1 MDIEARLEAVRER
14 VAQAAHRSGRHA
26 DAVRLVAVGKRFP
39 VSVLRQV
46 IEAGQRRLGENR
58 VQEAEAKAEEL
69 DGEIEWHLVGRLQSN
84 KARPAARL
92 FDWIH
97 SVDSA
102 RLARRLSGFAEEA
115 RRHLDIL
122 VQVDL
127 AGTAG
132 RSGVAPVDLLRLLE
146 EIGPQPHLRLRGLM
160 TLPPVT
166 DEPAGARPYF
176 RELRELAGEAQARGL
191 LPERI
196 DLSMGMS
203 RDYVVAVEEGATLV
217 RIGTA
222 LFGPRPLL
230 NG

>member
-1 MDIEARLEAVRER
+1 MDIETRLEEVQER
-14 VAQAAHRSGRHA
+14 VAQAAQRSGRHA

-39 VSVLRQV
+39 VSVLRRL

-58 VQEAEAKAEEL
+58 VQEAEAKAEQL
-69 DGEIEWHLVGRLQSN
+69 GGEIEWHLVGGLQSN
-84 KARPAARL
+84 KARRAARL

-102 RLARRLSGFAEEA
+102 RLARRLSGFAQEA

-127 AGTAG
+127 AGIPGRAG
-132 RSGVAPVDLLRLLE
+132 VVPADLLNLLE
-146 EIGPQPHLRLRGLM
+146 EIGLQPQLRLRGLM
-160 TLPPVT
+160 TLPPAT

-176 RELRELAGEAQARGL
+176 RRLRELADEAQARGL
-191 LPERI
+191 LPERT

-203 RDYVVAVEEGATLV
+203 KDYVIAVEEGATLV

-222 LFGPRPLL
+222 LFGPRPPLS
-230 NG
+230 G